1 MNETYGTRKLGADKI
16 VLLGLFIVALL
27 TARLIVALKSALS
40 LSEPIQLPRTGLSVS
55 MPTGNGWR
63 SEKQW
68 KHQENIFTLSSNF
81 ALGSGRPTARAHC
94 QYLLAAQTTTPQIRF
109 TQKAFELDGEIVETG
124 QAQTDTLTIDWAHI
138 NKPEVLLS
146 TFLGT
151 AELPNNRQLD
161 IEVRQITGDAELTE
175 RAFKRIVKSVNFKD
189 NQLLKAGAEI
199 VAKIKSKGLE
209 SLLDNQN
216 QQAFFLIK
224 DSTRRT
230 IGFTVDVLI
239 DSGRNAQSNIRAAGL
254 FYIKGPRP
262 LEQGTSFQCS
272 NNLNEFVYKSE
283 THSRAGRSGTEITLD
298 EPGVMT
304 VRKFDAGPEEKNY
317 RLNPAAMPDILLD
330 QLLRQMLD
338 SNKKEMVVDLIEA
351 DGKITPMFI
360 SGIEAKEDVTTAEE
374 AAYVIKRELLDGRGF
389 SEHIYFDD
397 KKQIYKRLVQQDDI
411 YILEGTTIEDIVRE
425 FPERA
430 EYILQKDKM
439 LE

>member
-1 MNETYGTRKLGADKI
+1 MNETYGTRKLGADK
-16 VLLGLFIVALL
+16 VALLGLFIVALL

-55 MPTGNGWR
+55 MPTSNGWR

-68 KHQENIFTLSSNF
+68 QHQGNVFTLSSSF
-81 ALGSGRPTARAHC
+81 APGSSRPTARAHC
-94 QYLLAAQTTTPQIRF
+94 QYLLAAETTTPQIRF
-109 TQKAFELDGEIVETG
+109 TQKAFEVDGEIAETG

-138 NKPEVLLS
+138 NKPEVLLN
-146 TFLGT
+146 TFLAT
-151 AELPNNRQLD
+151 AKLPDNRQLD
-161 IEVRQITGDAELTE
+161 IEVRQITDDAELTE
-175 RAFKRIVKSVNFKD
+175 RAFKRIVRSVNFKD
-189 NQLLKAGAEI
+189 NQLLNAGAEM

-239 DSGRNAQSNIRAAGL
+239 DSGKNAQFNIRGAGL
-254 FYIKGPRP
+254 FYIKGRRT

-272 NNLNEFVYKSE
+272 NNLNKFVYKSE
-283 THSRAGRSGTEITLD
+283 IHSRAGRSGTEIILD
-298 EPGVMT
+298 EPGVMS

-330 QLLRQMLD
+330 QLLRQMLG
-338 SNKKEMVVDLIEA
+338 SNKKEIVVDLIEA
-351 DGKITPMFI
+351 DGKITPTLV
-360 SGIEAKEDVTTAEE
+360 SRIELKKDAAADED
-374 AAYVIKRELLDGRGF
+374 AAYVFKLELLDRRGF
-389 SEHIYFDD
+389 SEHIYFDN
-397 KKQIYKRLVQQDDI
+397 KKQIYKRLVQQDGV

-425 FPERA
+425 FPEWA
-430 EYILQKDKM
+430 EYILQKNKM